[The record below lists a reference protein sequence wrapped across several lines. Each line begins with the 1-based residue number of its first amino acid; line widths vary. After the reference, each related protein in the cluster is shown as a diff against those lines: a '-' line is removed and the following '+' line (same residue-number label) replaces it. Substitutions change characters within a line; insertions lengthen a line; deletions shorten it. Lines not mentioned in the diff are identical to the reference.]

1 VEAAWGIHQ
10 LANESMASAARIH
23 AIERGKD
30 VERFPIFAFGGAGP
44 VHAFGVA
51 RILRSPS
58 VIYPLGA
65 GVMSAV
71 GFLVAPLSFDFVR
84 TLPGALDALAWDAV
98 ARAIGDME
106 AEGRAVL
113 GRTIPA
119 PEIRFRRFAD
129 MRYRKQGYEIRVPIP
144 SGPLDASRR
153 DEIQWSFET
162 AYRAIYGH
170 TVRDAPIEAVSWRV
184 VAQGPRP
191 TLRLPTSAGAGRDP
205 RGARKGARQVY
216 LPDTRGYAEIPVY
229 DRYALGAG
237 TTLQGPAVIEEREST
252 VVVCATAR
260 IRVDD
265 ASNVIVDVPAAGGD
279 GPRSV

>member
-1 VEAAWGIHQ
+1 
-10 LANESMASAARIH
+10 MASAARIH

-71 GFLVAPLSFDFVR
+71 GFLVAPLSFDFVQ
-84 TLPGALDALAWDAV
+84 TLPGALDALEWTAV
-98 ARAIGDME
+98 ARTVAEME
-106 AEGRAVL
+106 TEGRAVL

-119 PEIRFRRFAD
+119 DEIRFRRFAD

-144 SGPLDASRR
+144 DGQLDASRR
-153 DEIQWSFET
+153 DEIQRSFEA

-191 TLRLPTSAGAGRDP
+191 TLGLPTSAAAGRDS
-205 RGARKGARQVY
+205 RAARKGTRELY
-216 LPDTRGYAEIPVY
+216 LPATRG
-229 DRYALGAG
+229 DAG
-237 TTLQGPAVIEEREST
+237 
-252 VVVCATAR
+252 
-260 IRVDD
+260 
-265 ASNVIVDVPAAGGD
+265 
-279 GPRSV
+279 

>member
-1 VEAAWGIHQ
+1 
-10 LANESMASAARIH
+10 MAGSARIH

-51 RILRSPS
+51 GILRSPS

-84 TLPGALDALAWDAV
+84 TLPGALDALEWGAV
-98 ARAIGDME
+98 ARAVAEME

-119 PEIRFRRFAD
+119 DHVRFRRFAD

-144 SGPLDASRR
+144 AGTLDASRR
-153 DEIQWSFET
+153 DEIHRSFEA

-184 VAQGPRP
+184 LAQGPRP
-191 TLRLPTSAGAGRDP
+191 ALRLPTSGRAGRDP
-205 RGARKGARQVY
+205 RAARKGVRQVY
-216 LPDTRGYAEIPVY
+216 LPDARGYADVPVY
-229 DRYALGAG
+229 DRYALGTGAA
-237 TTLQGPAVIEEREST
+237 LEGPAVIEEREST
-252 VVVCATAR
+252 VVVTAAAR

-265 ASNVIVDVPAAGGD
+265 ASNVVVEVPVRGNGRPAD
-279 GPRSV
+279 